1 MRRRGFTRLVAGLG
15 AAWPIAARA
24 QSSDRMHRGTR
35 RVGLLTSTATSVRPL
50 TQALEGLGYR
60 EGQNLALEVRS
71 ADGRLDRLPGLAA
84 ELVAGAVEV
93 IVSVNTPGTQAAI
106 ATGTKIPIVMALVGD
121 PVGSGFVQSLNRPGG
136 TVTGMSNAA
145 GELAGKRLGLLKDAI
160 PAARRIAVFTHPSDP
175 VAVIQLRQIEAAAG
189 RLGVELK
196 IIPVVAS
203 REDIERAMAAAVDW
217 RADAMIRI
225 QAQTAPELGKFQ
237 ADLLLKN
244 RLPAM
249 VGTRLEVEAGGLMTY
264 YIDVTEHWADVA
276 RYVDRILRGAAP
288 GDLPV
293 MQPTRFQLIVNLKT
307 AKALG
312 LVLPSSFL
320 ARADELIE

>member
-1 MRRRGFTRLVAGLG
+1 MRRREFTRLVAGSA
-15 AAWPIAARA
+15 AAWPLAARA
-24 QSSDRMHRGTR
+24 QSPQRTPRGTR
-35 RVGLLTSTATSVRPL
+35 RVGLLTSTATAVRPL
-50 TQALEGLGYR
+50 TEALDGVGYGEGR
-60 EGQNLALEVRS
+60 NLTLEVRS
-71 ADGRLDRLPGLAA
+71 ADGQLDRLPALAR
-84 ELVAGAVEV
+84 ELISAGVEV
-93 IVSVNTPGTQAAI
+93 IVTVNTPATQTAI

-136 TVTGMSNAA
+136 TVTGVSNAS

-175 VAVIQLRQIEAAAG
+175 VAAVQLRQIEAAAG
-189 RLGVELK
+189 PLGVELK

-203 REDIERAMAAAVDW
+203 REDIERAVAAAVEW

-237 ADLLLKN
+237 ADLLLKS

-264 YIDVTEHWADVA
+264 YIDVSEHWASVG
-276 RYVDRILRGAAP
+276 RYVDRILKGAIP
-288 GDLPV
+288 SELPV

-312 LVLPSSFL
+312 LTLPSSFL